1 MQESFIFLSLK
12 AKIQRKLKIMSD
24 QFILDDILKE
34 VINHQYN
41 CIDELQNI
49 LLSEKTLF
57 AKILSQPLKNFST
70 NQVEEIRIR
79 FCGKKSPLQELLKSL
94 RNLPAEER
102 KNAGALI
109 NNLKKYLEEEVNSF
123 VNKFQEYSEQEK
135 LNLENDDITLPLPEI
150 NLGSRHPI
158 MVVMRDLLGPF
169 QRMGFSVVDGP
180 EIDSDFYNFEALNVL
195 KDHPA
200 REMQDTFFIAAD
212 WVLRTHTSNVQSHA
226 MMERGVP
233 LKIVCPG
240 CVYRNEFDMTHVPSF
255 RQIEC
260 LVVDKGIHMGHL
272 RHTINELLNA
282 AFGREVKIR
291 FRSSYFPFTEPSAEV
306 DVECQQCF
314 GSGCRS
320 CKHTGWSEIG
330 GCGLVNKKVLESCNI
345 DSKIYSGIAFGFG
358 VDRIAKDRFAIAD
371 LRSLFDG
378 NVSFL
383 KSFGLV

>member
-1 MQESFIFLSLK
+1 
-12 AKIQRKLKIMSD
+12 MSGIEEIKN
-24 QFILDDILKE
+24 ILTAPIS
-34 VINHQYN
+34 VSY
-41 CIDELQNI
+41 QNI
-49 LLSEKTLF
+49 EELIKHINDERVRLTQVVGENGLNSPDLN
-57 AKILSQPLKNFST
+57 IFS
-70 NQVEEIRIR
+70 NDIMEEIRIR
-79 FCGKKSPLQELLKSL
+79 FTGKKSPLQEWLKSL
-94 RNLPAEER
+94 RNIPADER
-102 KNAGALI
+102 KNAGAKI
-109 NNLKKYLEEEVNSF
+109 NELKAEIESCIKTFSENYRIQVE
-123 VNKFQEYSEQEK
+123 NKK
-135 LNLENDDITLPLPEI
+135 LNSEMDDITLPFSQL
-150 NLGSRHPI
+150 NLGSRHPVI
-158 MVVMRDLLGPF
+158 TVMRDLMVPF

-180 EIDSDFYNFEALNVL
+180 EMDNDFYNFEALNVL

-200 REMQDTFFIAAD
+200 REMQDTFFLASE

-226 MMERGVP
+226 MKERKLP

-240 CVYRNEFDMTHVPSF
+240 CVYRNEFDMTHLPAF

-282 AFGREVKIR
+282 AFGRSVKLR

-314 GSGCRS
+314 GKGCRS

-330 GCGLVNKKVLESCNI
+330 GCGVVNKKVLESCGI
-345 DSKIYSGIAFGFG
+345 DSSVYGGIAFGFG
-358 VDRIAKDRFAIAD
+358 VDRIAKDRFAVSD
-371 LRSLFDG
+371 LRSFIDG

>member
-1 MQESFIFLSLK
+1 MLS
-12 AKIQRKLKIMSD
+12 
-24 QFILDDILKE
+24 QF
-34 VINHQYN
+34 
-41 CIDELQNI
+41 DELQNT
-49 LLSEKTLF
+49 LLSEKKLLEQ
-57 AKILSQPLKNFST
+57 ILLSPIENF
-70 NQVEEIRIR
+70 NQIQVDEVRVR

-94 RNLPAEER
+94 RNLPPEER

-109 NNLKKYLEEEVNSF
+109 NNLKKYLEEEVENF
-123 VNKFQEYSEQEK
+123 VKKFQDFSEQAK
-135 LNLENDDITLPLPEI
+135 LNQENDDITLPLPSVP
-150 NLGSRHPI
+150 LGSRHPI
-158 MVVMRDLLGPF
+158 MVVMRDLLVPF
-169 QRMGFSVVDGP
+169 QRMGFSIVDGP
-180 EIDSDFYNFEALNVL
+180 EMDSDFYNFEALNVL

-200 REMQDTFFIAAD
+200 REMQDTFFLASE
-212 WVLRTHTSNVQSHA
+212 WVLRTHTSNVQTHA
-226 MMERGVP
+226 MIERGVP

-330 GCGLVNKKVLESCNI
+330 GCGLVHKKVLESCQI
-345 DSKIYSGIAFGFG
+345 DPLVYSGIAFGFG
-358 VDRIAKDRFAIAD
+358 VDRIAKDRFAVAD

>member
-1 MQESFIFLSLK
+1 MT
-12 AKIQRKLKIMSD
+12 D
-24 QFILDDILKE
+24 QFVLEEALKE
-34 VINHQYN
+34 ELKTNYTT
-41 CIDELQNI
+41 IDDLQNI
-49 LLSEKTLF
+49 LLAEKTLF
-57 AKILSQPLKNFST
+57 AKICALPITNFNSAK
-70 NQVEEIRIR
+70 VDDIRIR

-94 RNLPAEER
+94 RNLPADER

-109 NNLKKYLEEEVNSF
+109 NNLKTYLENEVNNF
-123 VNKFQEYSEQEK
+123 VNKFQEYSEQAK
-135 LNLENDDITLPLPEI
+135 LNLENDDITLPLPPV

-158 MVVMRDLLGPF
+158 MVVMRDLLVPF

-200 REMQDTFFIAAD
+200 REMQDTFFLASE
-212 WVLRTHTSNVQSHA
+212 WVLRTHTSNVQTHA
-226 MMERGVP
+226 MMERELP

-240 CVYRNEFDMTHVPSF
+240 CVYRNEFDMTHVPAF

-330 GCGLVNKKVLESCNI
+330 GCGLVNRKVLESCNI
-345 DSKIYSGIAFGFG
+345 DPQIYSGIAFGFG
-358 VDRIAKDRFAIAD
+358 VDRIAKDRFAVAD

-383 KSFGLV
+383 KSFGLT

>member
-1 MQESFIFLSLK
+1 
-12 AKIQRKLKIMSD
+12 
-24 QFILDDILKE
+24 
-34 VINHQYN
+34 
-41 CIDELQNI
+41 
-49 LLSEKTLF
+49 
-57 AKILSQPLKNFST
+57 
-70 NQVEEIRIR
+70 
-79 FCGKKSPLQELLKSL
+79 
-94 RNLPAEER
+94 
-102 KNAGALI
+102 
-109 NNLKKYLEEEVNSF
+109 
-123 VNKFQEYSEQEK
+123 
-135 LNLENDDITLPLPEI
+135 
-150 NLGSRHPI
+150 
-158 MVVMRDLLGPF
+158 MRDLLVPF
-169 QRMGFSVVDGP
+169 HRMGFSIIDGP
-180 EIDSDFYNFEALNVL
+180 EIDNDFYNFEALNVL

-200 REMQDTFFIAAD
+200 REMQDTFFLASE
-212 WVLRTHTSNVQSHA
+212 WVLRTHTSNVQTHA
-226 MMERGVP
+226 MIERGVP

-240 CVYRNEFDMTHVPSF
+240 CVYRNEYDMTHVPSF

-314 GSGCRS
+314 GKGCRS

-330 GCGLVNKKVLESCNI
+330 GCGLVNRKVLESCHI
-345 DSKIYSGIAFGFG
+345 DSSVYSGIAFGFG
-358 VDRIAKDRFAIAD
+358 VDRIAKDRFAVAD

>member
-1 MQESFIFLSLK
+1 MP
-12 AKIQRKLKIMSD
+12 D
-24 QFILDDILKE
+24 QFILENILKE
-34 VINHQYN
+34 VLDTQYSS
-41 CIDELQNI
+41 IDELQNV
-49 LLSEKTLF
+49 LLSEKTLL
-57 AKILSQPLKNFST
+57 AKILAIPLAHLSQI
-70 NQVEEIRIR
+70 QVDEIRIR

-109 NNLKKYLEEEVNSF
+109 NNLKKYLEEEVEIF
-123 VNKFQEYSEQEK
+123 VKKFLDFSEQEK
-135 LNLENDDITLPLPEI
+135 LKLENDDITLPLPSV

-158 MVVMRDLLGPF
+158 MVVMRDLLVPF
-169 QRMGFSVVDGP
+169 QRMGFSIVDGP
-180 EIDSDFYNFEALNVL
+180 EIDSDFYNFESLNVL

-200 REMQDTFFIAAD
+200 REMQDTFFLASE
-212 WVLRTHTSNVQSHA
+212 WVLRTQTSNVQTHA
-226 MMERGVP
+226 MIERGVP

-272 RHTINELLNA
+272 RYTINELLNA

-314 GSGCRS
+314 GAGCRS

-330 GCGLVNKKVLESCNI
+330 GCGLVNKKVLENCKI
-345 DSKIYSGIAFGFG
+345 DSQIYSGIAFGFG

>member
-1 MQESFIFLSLK
+1 MIKNEFNLDSL
-12 AKIQRKLKIMSD
+12 
-24 QFILDDILKE
+24 
-34 VINHQYN
+34 INEPGNIQYN
-41 CIDELQNI
+41 SIDDLQKILQN
-49 LLSEKTLF
+49 EKELF
-57 AKILSQPLKNFST
+57 DKISLTPFNALNLQ
-70 NQVEEIRIR
+70 QVEEIRVR
-79 FCGKKSPLQELLKSL
+79 FAGKKSPLQELLKSL
-94 RNLPAEER
+94 RNLPGNER
-102 KNAGALI
+102 KNAGAFI
-109 NNLKKYLEEEVNSF
+109 NQLKTYLEEKLAVFLTNFQSF
-123 VNKFQEYSEQEK
+123 AEEQK
-135 LNLENDDITLPLPEI
+135 LAQQNDDITLPLPEI
-150 NLGSRHPI
+150 PLGSRHPI
-158 MVVMRDLLGPF
+158 SVVMRDLLVPF
-169 QRMGFSVVDGP
+169 HRMGFSIIDGP
-180 EIDSDFYNFEALNVL
+180 EIDNDFYNFEALNVL

-200 REMQDTFFIAAD
+200 REMQDTFFLASE
-212 WVLRTHTSNVQSHA
+212 WVLRTHTSNVQTHA
-226 MMERGVP
+226 MIERGVP

-240 CVYRNEFDMTHVPSF
+240 CVYRNEYDMTHVPSF

-314 GSGCRS
+314 GKGCRS

-330 GCGLVNKKVLESCNI
+330 GCGLVNRKVLESCHI
-345 DSKIYSGIAFGFG
+345 DSSVYSGIAFGFG
-358 VDRIAKDRFAIAD
+358 VDRIAKDRFAVAD

>member
-1 MQESFIFLSLK
+1 MPEQIVLE
-12 AKIQRKLKIMSD
+12 
-24 QFILDDILKE
+24 DILKE
-34 VINHQYN
+34 ILNTQYN
-41 CIDELQNI
+41 SIDELQNI
-49 LLSEKTLF
+49 LLSEKTLLS
-57 AKILSQPLKNFST
+57 KILVFPFANLTQT
-70 NQVEEIRIR
+70 QVDEIRIR

-94 RNLPAEER
+94 RNLPPEER

-109 NNLKKYLEEEVNSF
+109 NNLKKHLEEEVESF
-123 VNKFQEYSEQEK
+123 VKKYQEFAEQEK
-135 LNLENDDITLPLPEI
+135 LNQEDEDISLPLPSV

-158 MVVMRDLLGPF
+158 MVVMRDLLVPF

-180 EIDSDFYNFEALNVL
+180 EMDSDFYNFEALNVL

-200 REMQDTFFIAAD
+200 REMQDTFFLASE

-226 MMERGVP
+226 MIERGVP
-233 LKIVCPG
+233 IKIVCSG
-240 CVYRNEFDMTHVPSF
+240 CVYRNEYDMTHVPAF

-282 AFGREVKIR
+282 AFGRPVKIR

-314 GSGCRS
+314 GAGCRS

-330 GCGLVNKKVLESCNI
+330 GCGLVNKKVLESCGV
-345 DSKIYSGIAFGFG
+345 DSQVYSGIAFGFG
-358 VDRIAKDRFAIAD
+358 VDRIAKDRFAVAD